1 MKRADTIPILQVF
14 PRIPLDWLPPPNPTE
29 RNQYSITLLL
39 NVQFSYLIRNFN
51 LGCMYA
57 RMGGGGG
64 GTMLS
69 VTSVKSDKRQFLN
82 VKEWNTGKISLKYEE
97 WRLTIV
103 KNGTKWRLSVNK
115 NKWSKL
121 FIKVWKVQSQLFM
134 VWTPWVQKYH
144 ILLNKNTSEWRPSK
158 SNKVLLTECVRGF
171 QNNALWD
178 THYHALLAIQA
189 TGLTRWCAKQL

>member
-1 MKRADTIPILQVF
+1 MLGWAGGG
-14 PRIPLDWLPPPNPTE
+14 E
-29 RNQYSITLLL
+29 RLTMITL
-39 NVQFSYLIRNFN
+39 
-51 LGCMYA
+51 
-57 RMGGGGG
+57 
-64 GTMLS
+64 
-69 VTSVKSDKRQFLN
+69 TSVKRDKRQFLN

-144 ILLNKNTSEWRPSK
+144 ILLNKDTSEWRPLK
-158 SNKVLLTECVRGF
+158 SNKVSLTKCVRGF

-189 TGLTRWCAKQL
+189 IGLTRWCAK